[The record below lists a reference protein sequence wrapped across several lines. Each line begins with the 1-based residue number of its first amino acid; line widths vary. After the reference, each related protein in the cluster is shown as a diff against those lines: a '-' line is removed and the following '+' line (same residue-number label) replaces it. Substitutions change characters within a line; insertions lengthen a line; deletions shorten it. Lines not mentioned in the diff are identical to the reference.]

1 MLANYLKIGECTYS
15 KTYKDFKKQDIQLFP
30 HRNECDKGFASDFS
44 LRTEGHKLIKKLLG
58 EGAIVSHMEKVNRI
72 LYFVI

>member
-44 LRTEGHKLIKKLLG
+44 LRTEGHKLIKTSWGRGYSQSYG
-58 EGAIVSHMEKVNRI
+58 ESQ
-72 LYFVI
+72 

>member
-44 LRTEGHKLIKKLLG
+44 LRTEGHKLIKKTSWGRGYSQSYG
-58 EGAIVSHMEKVNRI
+58 ESQ
-72 LYFVI
+72 